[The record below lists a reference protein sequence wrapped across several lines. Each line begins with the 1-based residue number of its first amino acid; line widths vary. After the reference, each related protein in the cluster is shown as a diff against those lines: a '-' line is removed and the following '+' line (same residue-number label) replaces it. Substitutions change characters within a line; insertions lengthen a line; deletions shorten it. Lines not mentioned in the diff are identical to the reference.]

1 MTTAE
6 TWHGIFGAYN
16 TTWLPVLILFW
27 LALIICTYLLII
39 KPSDKTNAL
48 MKACLAIIFFWN
60 GAVFFFLYMKNSAV
74 PGGIPMLIAG
84 VLFAVD
90 VFRNR
95 ITISFPE
102 AGWKRYVTLSLII
115 WALGLYTLA
124 AWLTGHP
131 YPETVLPVAPCP
143 ATIFALALL
152 SGTLLSQ
159 RSKVDRLTLTLLFIP
174 LLWWAFCAGL
184 GAPLRF
190 GFYVDLTLFGVG
202 IYGLI
207 VLLKNW
213 KLIGKEKAQNN

>member
-27 LALIICTYLLII
+27 LALIICTYLLIT

-48 MKACLAIIFFWN
+48 MKACLGIIFIWN

-74 PGGIPMLIAG
+74 PGGILMLFAG

-95 ITISFPE
+95 IIISFPE

-131 YPETVLPVAPCP
+131 YPGTVLPVAPCP
-143 ATIFALALL
+143 TTIFAIALL
-152 SGTLLSQ
+152 STSMATL
-159 RSKVDRLTLTLLFIP
+159 KTDRIPFTLLFIP
-174 LLWWAFCAGL
+174 LLWWAFLAGL
-184 GAPLRF
+184 GAPFRY
-190 GFYVDLTLFGVG
+190 GFYVDLTLFATGV
-202 IYGLI
+202 YGLVMLI
-207 VLLKNW
+207 RNW
-213 KLIGKEKAQNN
+213 K

>member
-27 LALIICTYLLII
+27 LALIICTYLLIT

-48 MKACLAIIFFWN
+48 MKACLAIIFIWN

-131 YPETVLPVAPCP
+131 YPGTVLPVAPCP
-143 ATIFALALL
+143 TTIFAIALL
-152 SGTLLSQ
+152 STSMATL
-159 RSKVDRLTLTLLFIP
+159 KTDRIPFTLLFIP
-174 LLWWAFCAGL
+174 LLWWAFLAGL
-184 GAPLRF
+184 GAPFRY
-190 GFYVDLTLFGVG
+190 GFYVDLTLFATGV
-202 IYGLI
+202 YGLVMLI
-207 VLLKNW
+207 RNW
-213 KLIGKEKAQNN
+213 K

>member
-27 LALIICTYLLII
+27 LALIICTYLLIT

-48 MKACLAIIFFWN
+48 MKACLAIIFIWN

-74 PGGIPMLIAG
+74 PGGILMLIAG

-95 ITISFPE
+95 IIISFPE

-131 YPETVLPVAPCP
+131 YPGTVLPVAPCP
-143 ATIFALALL
+143 TTIFAIALL
-152 SGTLLSQ
+152 STSMATL
-159 RSKVDRLTLTLLFIP
+159 KTDRIPFTLLFIP
-174 LLWWAFCAGL
+174 LLWWAFLAGL
-184 GAPLRF
+184 GAPFRY
-190 GFYVDLTLFGVG
+190 GFYVDLTLFATGV
-202 IYGLI
+202 YGLVMLI
-207 VLLKNW
+207 RNW
-213 KLIGKEKAQNN
+213 K

>member
-27 LALIICTYLLII
+27 LALIICTYLLIT

-48 MKACLAIIFFWN
+48 MKACLGIIFIWN

-74 PGGIPMLIAG
+74 PGGILMLIAG

-131 YPETVLPVAPCP
+131 YPGTVLPVAPCP
-143 ATIFALALL
+143 TTIFAIALL
-152 SGTLLSQ
+152 STSMATL
-159 RSKVDRLTLTLLFIP
+159 KTDRIPFTLLFIP
-174 LLWWAFCAGL
+174 LLWWAFLAGL
-184 GAPLRF
+184 GAPFRY
-190 GFYVDLTLFGVG
+190 GFYVDLTLFATGV
-202 IYGLI
+202 YGLVMLI
-207 VLLKNW
+207 RNW
-213 KLIGKEKAQNN
+213 K

>member
-1 MTTAE
+1 
-6 TWHGIFGAYN
+6 
-16 TTWLPVLILFW
+16 
-27 LALIICTYLLII
+27 
-39 KPSDKTNAL
+39 
-48 MKACLAIIFFWN
+48 
-60 GAVFFFLYMKNSAV
+60 
-74 PGGIPMLIAG
+74 
-84 VLFAVD
+84 
-90 VFRNR
+90 
-95 ITISFPE
+95 
-102 AGWKRYVTLSLII
+102 II

-159 RSKVDRLTLTLLFIP
+159 RSKVHRLTLTLLFIP